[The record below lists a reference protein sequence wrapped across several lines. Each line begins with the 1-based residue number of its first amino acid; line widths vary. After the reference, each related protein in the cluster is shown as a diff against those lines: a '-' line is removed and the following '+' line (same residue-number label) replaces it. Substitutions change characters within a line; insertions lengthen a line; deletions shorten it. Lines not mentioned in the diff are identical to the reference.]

1 MATQTTGGGSTTSF
15 TTTPQAQDDTWTYSE
30 TNLAAQSFLL
40 IDVMSNDLGGKAKV
54 LWSIDDGDN
63 DAQSA
68 LLPEYSESD
77 LFNQDP
83 LTAFKSAS
91 PMAP

>member
-15 TTTPQAQDDTWTYSE
+15 TTTHQAQDDTWTYSE

-40 IDVMSNDLGGKAKV
+40 IDVMSNDLGGKAQV

-68 LLPEYSESD
+68 LLPE
-77 LFNQDP
+77 
-83 LTAFKSAS
+83 
-91 PMAP
+91 